1 MTQSSFPKLSKDDI
15 INKWAPIIES
25 VGITGSKAN
34 WMAEYAEMHSINE
47 QNNIIS
53 QNTVLGTQSETTD
66 YNLLPMAMKVA
77 SKTVGLDLVSVH
89 PIGGNSQEEIDRI
102 NAEIKAENR
111 EGKIESIL
119 EDKEYKEK
127 TIEDHPD
134 YKNGLPSGQL
144 FYMDYTYGHKKTRR
158 AGKKH
163 KNKNGK

>member
-1 MTQSSFPKLSKDDI
+1 MTQSKADI
-15 INKWAPIIES
+15 VNKWAPIIES

-47 QNNIIS
+47 QNSLLS
-53 QNTVLGTQSETTD
+53 QSYSNSQSQFPS
-66 YNLLPMAMKVA
+66 LLPMATKVD
-77 SKTVGLDLVSVH
+77 SQTVGLDLVSVH

-134 YKNGLPSGQL
+134 YKNG
-144 FYMDYTYGHKKTRR
+144 
-158 AGKKH
+158 
-163 KNKNGK
+163 